1 MIVVFGSWRMELTQ
15 ELSNVI
21 HWVILLQMN
30 DLSFCLHKII
40 FACDEKV
47 LSMSKKINF
56 QPFYKQIMNFFVCDK
71 KYFCIESF

>member
-40 FACDEKV
+40 FARDEKV
-47 LSMSKKINF
+47 LSMFKKSIFSLFISKL
-56 QPFYKQIMNFFVCDK
+56 
-71 KYFCIESF
+71 

>member
-30 DLSFCLHKII
+30 DLSFCLHKMI
-40 FACDEKV
+40 FTRDEKV
-47 LSMSKKINF
+47 LSMSKKSIF
-56 QPFYKQIMNFFVCDK
+56 SPFISKL
-71 KYFCIESF
+71 